1 MSSGTRSLINDVFM
15 VAAIAVAAV
24 WIMANLDTV
33 KHQLGLD
40 QLLPAP
46 QHENSRE
53 TASLKPAKGSD
64 PARPKPIGYVELN
77 PDGHGH
83 FNARVEVNGRT
94 IDAMVDTGATVVAL
108 SYEDARR
115 SGVFISNSDYTGR
128 VRTANGI
135 AKVAPVTLPRVRI
148 GDILVRNVKGV
159 VSEPGKLNGTL
170 LGMSFLGRLQRVEIR
185 NGRLILQ
192 Q

>member
-1 MSSGTRSLINDVFM
+1 MSSGTRSLINDVLI

-33 KHQLGLD
+33 KQQLGLD

-46 QHENSRE
+46 QHETTRE
-53 TASLKPAKGSD
+53 AADRKVAPGSD
-64 PARPKPIGYVELN
+64 LSKPRPIGYVELD
-77 PDGHGH
+77 PDGRGH
-83 FNARVEVNGRT
+83 FNARVEVNGRS
-94 IDAMVDTGATVVAL
+94 INAMVDTGATVVAL

-115 SGVFISNSDYTGR
+115 SGVFISNSDYTAR

-135 AKVAPVTLPRVRI
+135 ARVAPVTLPRVRI

-159 VSEPGKLNGTL
+159 VSEPGKLDGTL